1 MNDEI
6 RHDGVVERVEEG
18 CLHVRILQATACG
31 RCQVSAHC
39 HIAEGKEK
47 LIDVV
52 TSDARRYEVGESV
65 EVVAS
70 RSVGMKAVAWA
81 FGMPFIVM
89 VATVFVVS
97 FFTHNEGLSAL
108 MGLLSLVP
116 CYAGLYL
123 WRDHLKR
130 TLAFRVRKKE

>member
-31 RCQVSAHC
+31 GCQVSAHC

-52 TSDARRYEVGESV
+52 APEAHCYEVGDSV
-65 EVVAS
+65 EVVWHES
-70 RSVGMKAVAWA
+70 RCVGLWLAVHCDGSDGVCG
-81 FGMPFIVM
+81 F
-89 VATVFVVS
+89 
-97 FFTHNEGLSAL
+97 
-108 MGLLSLVP
+108 LL
-116 CYAGLYL
+116 
-123 WRDHLKR
+123 H
-130 TLAFRVRKKE
+130 E